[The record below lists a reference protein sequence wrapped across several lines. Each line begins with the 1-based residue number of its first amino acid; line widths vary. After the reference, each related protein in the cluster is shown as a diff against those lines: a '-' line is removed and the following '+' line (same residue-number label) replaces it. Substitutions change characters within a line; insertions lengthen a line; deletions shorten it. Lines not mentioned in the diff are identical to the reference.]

1 MPLYQLDEIRSSDIR
16 EAIKTLLESKSL
28 YQALEI
34 PDNTWKK
41 GREII
46 SGEIKASQNRPALPS
61 LGATGN
67 ADRDRRKPDAD
78 GLYVLSGK
86 EFSRLKD
93 YITKQRQAELVMV
106 GEPHDPNRPMPE
118 HQLSSSL
125 TKEIA
130 PDQISIYLPTIH
142 VPCANCKSKLPPH
155 NPRIRTPQPNHTGV
169 NFQVFLELWRNGD
182 SAIYWLPYLCQSCK
196 IKPLIFLLQR
206 RSEKISIV
214 GRSDFP
220 CVEVPTSIPEN
231 EEELYS
237 KAIIAQKTGFKL
249 AALCYLRA
257 FVEKYMRRVT
267 ETANDARLTGDEL
280 GEKYSKW
287 LFESY
292 PEFPRG
298 FASLRKVYEE
308 LSVQIH
314 RATEGTE
321 ADLVFEQCVALS
333 QKHFLQLSVFT
344 S

>member
-1 MPLYQLDEIRSSDIR
+1 MALYQLDEIRSSDIR

-46 SGEIKASQNRPALPS
+46 SGEINVSQKRLTLPS
-61 LGATGN
+61 LSATGH
-67 ADRDRRKPDAD
+67 AGRDRREPGAD
-78 GLYVLSGK
+78 GLYVLSGT
-86 EFSRLKD
+86 EHTRLKD
-93 YITKQRQAELVMV
+93 YITKLRRAELVIV
-106 GEPHDPNRPMPE
+106 GEPHDPNRTMPE

-125 TKEIA
+125 TREIA

-169 NFQVFLELWRNGD
+169 NLQVFPELWRNGD

-206 RSEKISIV
+206 RSEKISVV

-220 CVEVPTSIPEN
+220 SVEIPTSVPATEA
-231 EEELYS
+231 ELYR
-237 KAIIAQKTGFKL
+237 KAIIAQKTGFRL

-267 ETANDARLTGDEL
+267 ETANDARITGDEL

-298 FASLRKVYEE
+298 FESLRKIYEE
-308 LSVQIH
+308 LSVHIH
-314 RATEGTE
+314 QATEGTE
-321 ADLVFEQCVALS
+321 ADLAFEQCVAS
-333 QKHFLQLSVFT
+333 SHKHFLQLSVFT